1 MRAVG
6 ERVPNASQL
15 VPVHAAGGAEA
26 GNLALKVLATGGI
39 YLGGG
44 MSPRI
49 LTDLEKPV
57 FLEALRN
64 KGRLR
69 GTLTNMPVHVILNPD
84 AGLLGTAAYGLTMSS

>member
-1 MRAVG
+1 V
-6 ERVPNASQL
+6 EIL
-15 VPVHAAGGAEA
+15 GAEA

-49 LTDLEKPV
+49 IAELEKPA

-64 KGRLR
+64 KGRFR
-69 GTLTNMPVHVILNPD
+69 APLTNMPVHVIMNAD
-84 AGLLGTAAYGLTMSS
+84 AGLLGASAYGLAMSDR